1 MSRRY
6 RPVVTRPV
14 PARTALD
21 SAMPALLRRIYAA
34 REVTSAEALDT
45 GLAGLVPVGA
55 FAGLGPAVARLLEA
69 RLRGER
75 VLIVGDFDADGATST
90 ALLMRGLAA
99 LGFPAVDYL
108 VPNRFETG
116 YGLGPE
122 VVELATLRQPGL
134 LITVDNGIASVEG
147 VAAANRRGIDV
158 IVTDHHL
165 PGDQLPDACALVN
178 PNLPGEPF
186 PHKHLAGVG
195 VAFYLLA
202 ALARC
207 LAERGEVD
215 RAAPRQITA
224 WLDLVALGTVADVV
238 PLDHNNRILVAQG
251 LQRIRAGRCSPGVL
265 ALLRAGGRDPTRASA
280 ADLGFAA
287 GPRLNAAGRLTDMS
301 VGIAC
306 LLTDDPVTAARLAGE
321 LDALNRER
329 RLLEARMREEAET
342 LVEALPVAASAQLP
356 PALTLYRPDWH
367 QGVVG
372 LIAAR
377 IRERHHRPVVAFA
390 PDGQGRLKGSAR
402 SVPALHIRDTL
413 ERVAVTCPGLIEGFG
428 GHAMAA
434 GLALRE
440 GALDAFTEAFSAA
453 AGERLEPS
461 QLRGELLTDGELT
474 ADELSL
480 ETAEMLEAAGP
491 WGAGFEEPSFQGRFE
506 VLAAREVG
514 SGHLRL
520 TLATP
525 GGAGRVGA
533 IAFGCPVPWPLP
545 GETVELVYRLQVN
558 AWQGRREAQV
568 LVEHL
573 QPPGP

>member
-14 PARTALD
+14 PASIALD
-21 SAMPALLRRIYAA
+21 PALPALLRRIYAA
-34 REVTSAEALDT
+34 RDVPGDEALDT
-45 GLAGLVPVGA
+45 GLGGLVPVGR
-55 FAGLGPAVARLLEA
+55 FAGLAPAVERLLEA
-69 RLRGER
+69 RRQDQR

-90 ALLMRGLAA
+90 ALLVRGLGA
-99 LGFPAVDYL
+99 LGFREVDYL

-122 VVELATLRQPGL
+122 VVALAAARQPRL

-147 VAAANRRGIDV
+147 VAAARRRGIDV

-165 PGDQLPDACALVN
+165 PGDTLPDACALVN
-178 PNLPGEPF
+178 PNLPDEPF

-202 ALARC
+202 ALARS
-207 LAERGEVD
+207 LAERGEV
-215 RAAPRQITA
+215 AHTAPRQMTA

-265 ALLRAGGRDPTRASA
+265 ALLRAGGRDPARACA

-306 LLTDDPVTAARLAGE
+306 LLADDPVIAARLAGE
-321 LDALNRER
+321 LEALNRER
-329 RLLEARMREEAET
+329 RVLEARMREEAEA
-342 LVEALPVAASAQLP
+342 LVEALPAAASERLP

-402 SVPALHIRDTL
+402 SVPGLHVRDTL
-413 ERVAVTCPGLIEGFG
+413 ERVAVTRPGLIEGFG

-434 GLALRE
+434 GLTLRE
-440 GALDAFTEAFSAA
+440 AALDDFTEAFSAA
-453 AGERLEPS
+453 AGLRLDAA

-474 ADELSL
+474 AAELTL
-480 ETAEMLEAAGP
+480 DTAELLEAAGP

-514 SGHLRL
+514 TGHLRL
-520 TLATP
+520 SLTTP
-525 GGAGRVGA
+525 CGTARIGA
-533 IAFGCPVPWPLP
+533 IAFGCPAPWPVT
-545 GETVELVYRLQVN
+545 GELVEMVYRLQVN
-558 AWQGRREAQV
+558 AWQGRREVQL